1 MEIGNI
7 LNSVKKVSKDLI
19 TNINLFDIYQGENID
34 ADKKSVAF
42 SIAIQPKEK
51 VLTTEEIDA
60 ISDKIIQEITT
71 KFKGI
76 LRDK

>member
-1 MEIGNI
+1 M
-7 LNSVKKVSKDLI
+7 
-19 TNINLFDIYQGENID
+19 FDIYQGENID

-42 SIAIQPKEK
+42 SITIQPKEK

-60 ISDKIIQEITT
+60 ISDKVIQEITT